1 MSKNVRTPKYL
12 REFVLSRCLGCTV
25 RVEAI
30 AREWTKQERGPMP
43 AFGTK
48 ELTKELPDYAKGAAS
63 DFKQIRR
70 AVLDLVEAK
79 EATIPHEGF
88 VRSTIETAES
98 KGE

>member
-1 MSKNVRTPKYL
+1 MFKDLRTPKYF

-30 AREWTKQERGPMP
+30 AREWTKQQRGQIP
-43 AFGTK
+43 AFGS
-48 ELTKELPDYAKGAAS
+48 KELPDYAKGAAS

-70 AVLDLVEAK
+70 AVLDLVETK

-88 VRSTIETAES
+88 VRSEIEIAE
-98 KGE
+98 GEGTT

>member
-1 MSKNVRTPKYL
+1 MSKDLRTPKYL

-25 RVEAI
+25 KVDAI
-30 AREWTKQERGPMP
+30 AREWTREQRGPVP
-43 AFGTK
+43 GFASK
-48 ELTKELPDYAKGAAS
+48 ELKEYAKGAAS

-70 AVLDLVEAK
+70 AVLDLLEAK

-88 VRSTIETAES
+88 VRSATETAES

>member
-1 MSKNVRTPKYL
+1 MSKDIRTPKYL

-30 AREWTKQERGPMP
+30 AREWTKQQRGPIH
-43 AFGTK
+43 AFRSK
-48 ELTKELPDYAKGAAS
+48 ELSDYAKGAVS

-70 AVLDLVEAK
+70 AVLDLVETK

-88 VRSTIETAES
+88 VTSAIEIPE
-98 KGE
+98 GEGKT

>member
-1 MSKNVRTPKYL
+1 MSKNVRTPKHL
-12 REFVLSRCLGCTV
+12 REFVLSRCLGCMV

-30 AREWTKQERGPMP
+30 AREWTKQERGPVP
-43 AFGTK
+43 AFG
-48 ELTKELPDYAKGAAS
+48 TKELPDYAKGAAS

-79 EATIPHEGF
+79 KATIPHEGF
-88 VRSTIETAES
+88 VRSATETAES

>member
-12 REFVLSRCLGCTV
+12 REFVLSRCLSCTV

-30 AREWTKQERGPMP
+30 AREWTKQTRGPMP
-43 AFGTK
+43 AFG
-48 ELTKELPDYAKGAAS
+48 TKELPDYAKGAAS

-70 AVLDLVEAK
+70 AVLDLVETK

-88 VRSTIETAES
+88 VRSAIEIPEGDGTT
-98 KGE
+98 

>member
-30 AREWTKQERGPMP
+30 AREWTKKERGPMP
-43 AFGTK
+43 AFG
-48 ELTKELPDYAKGAAS
+48 TKELPDYAKGAAS

-88 VRSTIETAES
+88 VRSAIEIAE
-98 KGE
+98 GEGTT

>member
-1 MSKNVRTPKYL
+1 MSNNVRTPKYL

-48 ELTKELPDYAKGAAS
+48 ELPDYAKGTAS

-88 VRSTIETAES
+88 VHSATETAES
-98 KGE
+98 KG

>member
-1 MSKNVRTPKYL
+1 MSKDLRTPKYL

-30 AREWTKQERGPMP
+30 AREWTREQRGPVP
-43 AFGTK
+43 GFASK
-48 ELTKELPDYAKGAAS
+48 ELKEYAKGAAS

-70 AVLDLVEAK
+70 AVLDLLEAK

-88 VRSTIETAES
+88 VRSAIETAES